1 MATVKINGRK
11 KDFIFDTG
19 SSISIM
25 PADENILELTGIQK
39 VTNRYQDENK
49 NEVKFRGKVPVDMEY
64 VKNKQKIYFLII
76 EGTDITPL
84 LGMDWMRNIK
94 LTIGKIQWAENNQSE
109 RKKVFNNFPDL
120 FENIETIKDTEIKP
134 NKKPDRY
141 CFTYKTT

>member
-25 PADENILELTGIQK
+25 PAAENVLELTGIQK

-64 VKNKQKIYFLII
+64 ENNKQKICFLII

-84 LGMDWMRNIK
+84 LGMDWMRNSK

-109 RKKVFNNFPDL
+109 RKKVFNNFPNL

-141 CFTYKTT
+141 RFTYKTT